1 MASKTTSSVAARVP
15 NEIKEILDKMLETS
29 GSTARELVIDFAN
42 KVSSGEIV
50 VRNGKIILPE
60 PLLEE
65 SNIDMSNFIDACENK
80 GVKVQD
86 ALNRAAQM
94 VWRS

>member
-60 PLLEE
+60 PVLEE
-65 SNIDMSNFIDACENK
+65 SNIDMSNFIDACESK

-86 ALNRAAQM
+86 ALNRATQM

>member
-60 PLLEE
+60 PVIGE
-65 SNIDMSNFIDACENK
+65 SKIDMSNFIDACENK

>member
-50 VRNGKIILPE
+50 VRKGKIILPE
-60 PLLEE
+60 PILEE

-80 GVKVQD
+80 GVKIQD
-86 ALNRAAQM
+86 ALNKAAQM

>member
-60 PLLEE
+60 LVMEE
-65 SNIDMSNFIDACENK
+65 NNIDMSNFIDACENK

-86 ALNRAAQM
+86 ALNKAAQM